1 MVRSQYVAIHLVQH
15 IFCKEREIVAAA
27 SVSLG
32 GKDKFYDGGEIIP
45 MPFNGKDKLP
55 MATRLSTCPLMERI
69 NSMTAMTLSETERLF
84 LIPSIILIQ

>member
-1 MVRSQYVAIHLVQH
+1 MVRSQHVAIHLVQH

-45 MPFNGKDKLP
+45 MPFNGKDKLHDGD
-55 MATRLSTCPLMERI
+55 E
-69 NSMTAMTLSETERLF
+69 
-84 LIPSIILIQ
+84 IPSYG